1 MNCLLIWVFYS
12 DSLGEQFQLYD
23 DKSKLLFLVVVE
35 NSLLFLKLNFQN
47 FFPEVPNW
55 VNDARQTEDAEE
67 DRKILRERA
76 VKKFESPKSPE
87 SSNYNKRKDNHQEHY
102 NTTQKEEI
110 VHQNNVRKQHEKKY
124 VRLQVKGGGCAG
136 FEYEW
141 SFSDEETRNDVIVDN
156 ILLIDRIN
164 ELYLTGME
172 LDYKKEIWG
181 SNFEFKNP
189 MAKSSCG
196 CGTSFS
202 V

>member
-1 MNCLLIWVFYS
+1 MVKMIQLTDNALLHLR
-12 DSLGEQFQLYD
+12 SLI
-23 DKSKLLFLVVVE
+23 K
-35 NSLLFLKLNFQN
+35 
-47 FFPEVPNW
+47 
-55 VNDARQTEDAEE
+55 
-67 DRKILRERA
+67 
-76 VKKFESPKSPE
+76 
-87 SSNYNKRKDNHQEHY
+87 EH
-102 NTTQKEEI
+102 N
-110 VHQNNVRKQHEKKY
+110 KKY

-172 LDYKKEIWG
+172 LDYKKEIWVR
-181 SNFEFKNP
+181 NIEFKNP